1 MNFGT
6 KGCMYNCG
14 DSCTGECMKPMDG
27 DKVDMFKFYEV
38 GGKVRDEI
46 LGLQSKDVD
55 YVAVPEDDLIKT
67 VSSAHTM
74 FNVLSGYLK
83 QEGFEVFLETPDC
96 FTIRAKFPADHKH
109 SGVADFV
116 MARKEIGYI
125 PGTRTPIIQPG
136 TLYDDLERRD
146 FTLNALAKDDEGN
159 IIDFFDGMTDLKK
172 GLLRTPLPCEETF
185 HDDPLRILRAIRFSI
200 TKGFTIPEEMAG
212 VIANYDY
219 EVHMAV
225 VSEERIREELY
236 KCFKHD
242 THETIKKLW
251 QFPFLMDYIFRT
263 RIWLKPTL
271 EQ

>member
-1 MNFGT
+1 
-6 KGCMYNCG
+6 
-14 DSCTGECMKPMDG
+14 
-27 DKVDMFKFYEV
+27 MFKFYEV

-46 LGLQSKDVD
+46 LGLESKDVD
-55 YVAVPEDDLIKT
+55 YVAVPGESLLNEVD
-67 VSSAHTM
+67 SAQSM
-74 FNVLSGYLK
+74 FDILEGYLK
-83 QEGFEVFLETPDC
+83 TEGFEIFLVTAEC
-96 FTIRAKFPADHKH
+96 FTIRAKFPKDHKY

-125 PGTRTPIIQPG
+125 PGTRQPIVKPG

-146 FTLNALAKDDEGN
+146 FTLNALAKDDDGT

-200 TKGFTIPEEMAG
+200 TKGFTIPDEMAE
-212 VIANYDY
+212 VIAHYDF

-225 VSEERIREELY
+225 VSEERIREELL

-242 THETIKKLW
+242 TAGTLKKLW
-251 QFPFLMDYIFRT
+251 QFPFLMDYVFRT
-263 RIWLKPTL
+263 NIWLKPTV
-271 EQ
+271 EK